1 MLRLPGNL
9 GCLTCRKSLFFVLR
23 KVSAR
28 CSSHFATK
36 QLKQSDKPRWMLED
50 VKMVRGG
57 GVSDWW
63 GWKREKQLER
73 RRQSLRGARSR
84 RLFLSTSENM
94 SVDKIHTW
102 VTSPRRVY
110 MPPTRLFL
118 YSVASGYTDLE
129 EMLWPGTYSQV
140 SVFVCVFL
148 HVYFRGFCVYHHCVS
163 RAGKKQVL
171 TSAPHCKK
179 AEKLKET
186 KKFPMSF
193 QIFMPTQT
201 TKEDNHMHRH
211 SLTLFFNH
219 FDSMIWFK

>member
-84 RLFLSTSENM
+84 RLFPSTSENM

-148 HVYFRGFCVYHHCVS
+148 HVYFRGFCVNNQCFKGRKKNKS
-163 RAGKKQVL
+163 WPQRLTGKKL
-171 TSAPHCKK
+171 KSSR
-179 AEKLKET
+179 KLK
-186 KKFPMSF
+186 SF
-193 QIFMPTQT
+193 Q
-201 TKEDNHMHRH
+201 
-211 SLTLFFNH
+211 
-219 FDSMIWFK
+219 WVFKFSCQLKLLKKIITCTGTH